1 VPSAIDVSSVIGLIA
16 VGLLTANILLGLLIS
31 SGYNPVRRW
40 PRRRLKL
47 FTFHN
52 WTGYLALAVA
62 LLHPVTILFSST
74 AGFRP
79 VDIMFPVRSPMQPLE
94 STLGAIA
101 FYLVAFAVVTSY
113 FRHAIGFHRWK
124 QLHYTTYAA
133 AAVFYVHGI
142 LSDPLL
148 QNRPVDWIDAEKVYV
163 EACLLLVVAATWLR
177 ATRGRRR
184 HGARRVEAAQVR

>member
-1 VPSAIDVSSVIGLIA
+1 MPSAIDVSSVIGLIA

-31 SGYNPVRRW
+31 SGYNPLRRW
-40 PRRRLKL
+40 PRRRMKL

-52 WTGYLALAVA
+52 WTAYIALAA
-62 LLHPVTILFSST
+62 AALHPVLILFSST
-74 AGFRP
+74 AGFR
-79 VDIMFPVRSPMQPLE
+79 VMDVLFPIWSPTQPFE
-94 STLGAIA
+94 NTLGAIA
-101 FYLVAFAVVTSY
+101 FYLVTFIVLTSY

-124 QLHYTTYAA
+124 QLHYATYAA

-163 EACLLLVVAATWLR
+163 EGCLLLVAIGTWLR
-177 ATRGRRR
+177 VTRGRRHVR
-184 HGARRVEAAQVR
+184 RPAR